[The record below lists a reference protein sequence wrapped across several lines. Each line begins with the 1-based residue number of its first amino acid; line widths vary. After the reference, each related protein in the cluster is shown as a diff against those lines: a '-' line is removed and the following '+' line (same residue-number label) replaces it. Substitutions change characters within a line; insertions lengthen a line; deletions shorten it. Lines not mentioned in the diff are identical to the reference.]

1 MPLRQRAWRAAGL
14 GSSLDDDDPSV
25 SAGSEGSRGALDAE
39 RGNPGASSG
48 GTLTATPLKHNSS
61 YSFFQDTTSA
71 VKKALKVDLILP
83 LLLCIECMDSGPEG
97 SDEL

>member
-14 GSSLDDDDPSV
+14 GSSLDQDDPSV

-48 GTLTATPLKHNSS
+48 GTPTATPLKHNSS

-71 VKKALKVDLILP
+71 VKKALKVNFILP
-83 LLLCIECMDSGPEG
+83 LLLCIGGLGPGPEG